1 MAYIIP
7 YNFKFPKTNVQQN
20 KTHQQFDPGQAMA
33 QAFVAALTPS
43 KPTYSPTEIQLS
55 KDAQRIRDIQN
66 NLSPIPTFGVED
78 DRPQTDGEL
87 EAKLHPQFI
96 TEPLLNDNCAIIQDT
111 NGCINGCTN
120 GEDVVGFNFQEV
132 PINGMPDF
140 RM

>member
-1 MAYIIP
+1 MASIIP

-20 KTHQQFDPGQAMA
+20 TTHQQFDPGQAMA
-33 QAFVAALTPS
+33 QAFVTALTPS
-43 KPTYSPTEIQLS
+43 KPTYSPPEMQLS
-55 KDAQRIRDIQN
+55 KDAQRIRDMQN
-66 NLSPIPTFGVED
+66 NISPIPTFGVED

-87 EAKLHPQFI
+87 KAKIHPKFI
-96 TEPLLNDNCAIIQDT
+96 TEPLLNNDNYAIIQD
-111 NGCINGCTN
+111 TN

>member
-1 MAYIIP
+1 MASIIP

-43 KPTYSPTEIQLS
+43 KPTYSPPEIQLS

-96 TEPLLNDNCAIIQDT
+96 TEPLFDDNGNCSIIKD
-111 NGCINGCTN
+111 TN
-120 GEDVVGFNFQEV
+120 GEDVVGFNFKEI
-132 PINGMPDF
+132 PINGMPNF

>member
-1 MAYIIP
+1 MASIVP
-7 YNFKFPKTNVQQN
+7 YNFNFPKTNVKQN
-20 KTHQQFDPGQAMA
+20 ANHQQFDIGKLMA

-43 KPTYSPTEIQLS
+43 KPTYNPPEIKLS

-66 NLSPIPTFGVED
+66 NLSTIPTFGVED

-87 EAKLHPQFI
+87 EAKLHSQFI
-96 TEPLLNDNCAIIQDT
+96 TEPLFSNGNYSIIK
-111 NGCINGCTN
+111 NTN
-120 GEDVVGFNFQEV
+120 GEDIVGFNFQEI